1 MGSPGKLGES
11 SVSSDRKPERIT
23 PAHQDPR
30 PRACFPPAAA
40 KKEEAPGYRTPSEMR
55 RRERRA
61 LGSLSIFIVAMESRV
76 THPKEPVI
84 SKGGCR
90 DYGPVTGNAP
100 GALNPESCVSR
111 KVMDSLGG
119 ETVA

>member
-1 MGSPGKLGES
+1 MDK
-11 SVSSDRKPERIT
+11 
-23 PAHQDPR
+23 
-30 PRACFPPAAA
+30 
-40 KKEEAPGYRTPSEMR
+40 
-55 RRERRA
+55 
-61 LGSLSIFIVAMESRV
+61 GSLSIFIVVIESGV
-76 THPKEPVI
+76 THPKEPVTN
-84 SKGGCR
+84 KGGSR

>member
-1 MGSPGKLGES
+1 MLSAGSRQES
-11 SVSSDRKPERIT
+11 GSNRGT
-23 PAHQDPR
+23 
-30 PRACFPPAAA
+30 
-40 KKEEAPGYRTPSEMR
+40 G
-55 RRERRA
+55 RRA
-61 LGSLSIFIVAMESRV
+61 ECEGQEMDKGSLSIFIVVIESRV

-84 SKGGCR
+84 NKGGYR

-100 GALNPESCVSR
+100 GALNPAPCVSR